1 MFRIYLEY
9 IKRGFDCEAFE
20 NFLKFLNEFLS
31 NFFRIFTEIWFF
43 ISELF
48 SSWKSLGPFW
58 PVRPRALQGQPSSK
72 VE

>member
-31 NFFRIFTEIWFF
+31 NFFRILQKFG
-43 ISELF
+43 F
-48 SSWKSLGPFW
+48 SYLNCFHLGS
-58 PVRPRALQGQPSSK
+58 V
-72 VE
+72 